1 MFKHILI
8 IATISY
14 AGFYILDVS
23 FFQMFVISMLTAIY
37 DVLYSIAKEL
47 VFVDYSDYE
56 KWD

>member
-14 AGFYILDVS
+14 LGFYILDVS

-37 DVLYSIAKEL
+37 NVLYSIAKEI
-47 VFVDYSDYE
+47 VFIDYTDYE
-56 KWD
+56 KGD